1 MGGLKIWRLRR
12 PLQNVE
18 LEVLFHIMVADM
30 EYPYSEVRQ
39 PLKEIYQELGPEKL
53 LWGSDM
59 PCVERNC
66 TYRQSLDWLS
76 KHCNFI
82 ESEDMK
88 LILGGNAAE
97 LFNV

>member
-1 MGGLKIWRLRR
+1 MEGLKIWRLRR

-97 LFNV
+97 LFNL